1 MASINGTRE
10 PDESPPSASQE
21 EEEPFVVPIEESI
34 DLHHFRPAEILPV
47 VDAYIEAAL
56 EAGFREVRLI
66 HGRGKG
72 VQRNRVQQI
81 LAGHPGVERF
91 TDAPAHQGGWGA
103 TIAWLILPGATD

>member
-1 MASINGTRE
+1 MIDPTDDDNPF
-10 PDESPPSASQE
+10 PDTI
-21 EEEPFVVPIEESI
+21 VIPIEESI
-34 DLHHFRPAEILPV
+34 DLHLFLPREIRDV
-47 VDAYIEAAL
+47 VEGYIEAAI
-56 EAGFREVRLI
+56 EKRFREVRLI